1 MPHHHHHGHDH
12 NNHDVKNIKV
22 AFFLNLG
29 FTIIEFIGGF
39 YVNSVAIISDAIH
52 DLGDCLSLG
61 ISWYFQ
67 KISHKGRTATFSYGY
82 KRFSVLSAILN
93 SVVLLVGSLFILLET
108 IPRLIEPEQPD
119 AKGMIVLAILGV
131 IVNGAA
137 VLKTRKGKTVNER
150 VVSLHLLEDVL
161 GWVAV
166 LIGSIVMSLTYVP
179 ILDPLLSLL
188 IAGYILFNVF
198 RNLKQSLKIILQSIP
213 PDVDTKHL
221 EDGLLSIKHVAKVHD
236 MHTWTMDGDYHVM
249 TLHLVLDEDV
259 DLDTGS
265 EIKTQAR
272 EIIKAGEIDHVTI
285 ELESPNEHCELKE
298 C

>member
-1 MPHHHHHGHDH
+1 MSHHHHHGHDH
-12 NNHDVKNIKV
+12 DHHDVDNIKT

-67 KISHKGRTATFSYGY
+67 KISHKGRTPTFSYGY

-93 SVVLLVGSLFILLET
+93 SVVLLVGSIFILMET
-108 IPRLIEPEQPD
+108 IPRLLAPEQPET
-119 AKGMIVLAILGV
+119 KGMMILAVLGV
-131 IVNGAA
+131 LVNGAA
-137 VLKTRKGKTVNER
+137 VLKTRKGKTANER

-166 LIGSIVMSLTYVP
+166 LIGSIIMNFTDFP
-179 ILDPLLSLL
+179 ILDPILSLM

-198 RNLKQSLKIILQSIP
+198 SNLKNSVKIILQSIP
-213 PDVDTKHL
+213 TDVNTENL
-221 EDGLLSIKHVAKVHD
+221 ENQLLQIEHVSKVHD
-236 MHTWTMDGDYHVM
+236 MHTWTMDGNYHVM
-249 TLHLVLDEDV
+249 TIHLVLDRDV
-259 DLDTGS
+259 DLNSGAK
-265 EIKTQAR
+265 IKAKAR
-272 EIIKAGEIDHVTI
+272 EILEAGEINHVTI
-285 ELESPNEHCELKE
+285 ELESPNEHCDLKE

>member
-1 MPHHHHHGHDH
+1 MPRHHHGHDH
-12 NNHDVKNIKV
+12 NHHDVDNIKT

-29 FTIIEFIGGF
+29 FTIVEIIGGL

-52 DLGDCLSLG
+52 DLGDCVSLG

-67 KISHKGRTATFSYGY
+67 KISKKGRTHTFSYGY

-93 SVVLLVGSLFILLET
+93 SMVLLAGSIFILRET
-108 IPRLIEPEQPD
+108 IPRLIQPEQPD
-119 AKGMIVLAILGV
+119 AKGMILLAILGV

-137 VLKTRKGKTVNER
+137 VLKTRKGKTANEK

-166 LIGSIVMSLTYVP
+166 LIGSIVMSLTDVP
-179 ILDPLLSLL
+179 ILDPVLSLM

-198 RNLKQSLKIILQSIP
+198 RNLKASLKIILQSIP
-213 PDVDTKHL
+213 PEVDTDALKTQL
-221 EDGLLSIKHVAKVHD
+221 QQIAHVDQVHD
-236 MHTWTMDGDYHVM
+236 MHTWTMDGEYHVM

-259 DLDTGS
+259 DLDTGAT
-265 EIKTQAR
+265 IKTEAR
-272 EIIKAGEIDHVTI
+272 RILTAAEIDHVTI
-285 ELESPNEHCELKE
+285 ELESPSEDCEME
-298 C
+298 DC

>member
-1 MPHHHHHGHDH
+1 MPHHHHGHDQNH
-12 NNHDVKNIKV
+12 HDVDNIKT

-29 FTIIEFIGGF
+29 FTIIEIVGGL

-52 DLGDCLSLG
+52 DLGDCISLG

-67 KISHKGRTATFSYGY
+67 KISHKGRTPTFSYGY

-93 SVVLLVGSLFILLET
+93 SMVLLIGSIFILMET
-108 IPRLIEPEQPD
+108 IPRLIAPEQPD
-119 AKGMIVLAILGV
+119 AKGMIALAILGV

-137 VLKTRKGKTVNER
+137 VLKTRKGKTANER

-166 LIGSIVMSLTYVP
+166 LIGSIVMSLIEFP
-179 ILDPLLSLL
+179 ILDPILSLM

-198 RNLKQSLKIILQSIP
+198 RNLKNSLKIILQSIP
-213 PDVDTKHL
+213 PDVNTTEL
-221 EDGLLSIKHVAKVHD
+221 EHKLQQIKYVEQVHD
-236 MHTWTMDGDYHVM
+236 MHTWTMDGEYHIM
-249 TLHLVLDEDV
+249 TIHLVLDQDV
-259 DLDTGS
+259 DLDTGAD
-265 EIKTQAR
+265 IKSQAR
-272 EIIKAGEIDHVTI
+272 KILKAGEINHVTI
-285 ELESPNEHCELKE
+285 ELESPNEHCSLEE